1 MNILL
6 DIDGVMLPAATWK
19 SPQNLSDGFPAF
31 ENSAV
36 KSLNR
41 ILEKSNPT
49 IVLTTSHRNRF
60 NTQEWKQIF
69 SARGVF
75 ANVQVCSIPYETRQS
90 RYELIMT
97 WVSEN
102 NSSNDFV
109 IIDDDKSLNQLPAN
123 LKSHL
128 FLTSPLIGLDNSIA
142 EKVIEKL
149 VSYNN

>member
-1 MNILL
+1 
-6 DIDGVMLPAATWK
+6 
-19 SPQNLSDGFPAF
+19 
-31 ENSAV
+31 
-36 KSLNR
+36 
-41 ILEKSNPT
+41 
-49 IVLTTSHRNRF
+49 
-60 NTQEWKQIF
+60 
-69 SARGVF
+69 
-75 ANVQVCSIPYETRQS
+75 
-90 RYELIMT
+90 MT

-149 VSYNN
+149 VSYNNYKDQN